1 MKEFLVYG
9 MEKNYPFKTSEI
21 YTLDLRRLREQE
33 IRKEYPC
40 LLKIWIWI

>member
-21 YTLDLRRLREQE
+21 YTLDLSQIKRAGN
-33 IRKEYPC
+33 
-40 LLKIWIWI
+40 